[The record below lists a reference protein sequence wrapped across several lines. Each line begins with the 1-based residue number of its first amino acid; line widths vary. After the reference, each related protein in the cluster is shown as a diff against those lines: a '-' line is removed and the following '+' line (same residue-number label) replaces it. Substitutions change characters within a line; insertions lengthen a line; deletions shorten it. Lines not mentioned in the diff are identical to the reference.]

1 MIMPAKLPKIAFFG
15 TEEYSLDVLRA
26 LVDNNFS
33 IACVITKPD
42 SKRGRGHKLVEPP
55 VKAFA
60 KEHHIPVL
68 QPQKV
73 NEIAGYIK
81 YLQPITGVL
90 VAYGKIIPQ
99 SIIDLFYPGII
110 NVHPSLLPK
119 YRGPSPIESAI
130 INRDNETGVSIMKL
144 DAQMDAGPIYAQI
157 HKKLSGEETKPQLYN
172 ELFSSGSELLI
183 SILPEIMSGALT
195 PKAQNDADATYCKLL
210 TKELSYINPQTM
222 TAAETD
228 AHVRAY
234 LGFPRSRIRT
244 GDTELIITK
253 NHVGTEPL
261 SPLDVQCADG
271 NWLIIDELIAPA
283 SGKKMTA
290 EAFLRGHQG

>member
-1 MIMPAKLPKIAFFG
+1 MIMPAKSPKIAFFG
-15 TEEYSLDVLRA
+15 TEDYSLDVLRA

-81 YLQPITGVL
+81 DLQPITGVL

-144 DAQMDAGPIYAQI
+144 DAQMDAGPIYTQI
-157 HKKLSGEETKPQLYN
+157 HKKLSGAETKPQLYN
-172 ELFSSGSELLI
+172 
-183 SILPEIMSGALT
+183 A
-195 PKAQNDADATYCKLL
+195 
-210 TKELSYINPQTM
+210 
-222 TAAETD
+222 
-228 AHVRAY
+228 
-234 LGFPRSRIRT
+234 
-244 GDTELIITK
+244 
-253 NHVGTEPL
+253 
-261 SPLDVQCADG
+261 
-271 NWLIIDELIAPA
+271 
-283 SGKKMTA
+283 
-290 EAFLRGHQG
+290 